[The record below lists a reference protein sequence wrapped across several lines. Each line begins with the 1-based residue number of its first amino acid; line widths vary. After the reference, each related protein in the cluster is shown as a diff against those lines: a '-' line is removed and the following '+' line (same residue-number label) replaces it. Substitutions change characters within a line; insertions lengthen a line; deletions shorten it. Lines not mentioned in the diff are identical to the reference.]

1 MTIDIAEY
9 HEELFQEIHGRAD
22 AEGRF
27 VEDAFFDA
35 FTESLLDAGEIE
47 TADRVHHVS
56 PRGIRVDGYG
66 ATLTTQTPY
75 SV

>member
-1 MTIDIAEY
+1 MAIEIEEY

-56 PRGIRVDGYG
+56 PREFEWMVMG
-66 ATLTTQTPY
+66 ATLTTQTQF